1 MFTSNIT
8 FSLLNINS
16 LSDPQL
22 QSFDKLPSSMTSI
35 LEPYSDELARGHDPI
50 AITSSFPPLDFT
62 NLLTFDNGL
71 QPTSSP
77 HCGFIA
83 SPFSSARRYNNPL
96 SSPSVVTESLFSTIS
111 PFAPDTS
118 AVFQTSSAKQSLFA
132 PKSFQ
137 NDNISSTINQTRSFG
152 EQYPCDSKSHQQN
165 IQSDVQEVSSMTG
178 ARDMV
183 SQHLFIG
190 NDMIASNNSL
200 INSIPEEQTGLYGQ
214 NNSQSTSTFDNNNTQ
229 EIEIGRESK
238 NYPKSPEDY
247 VLNEKSSASD
257 KMTKVSSTI
266 DKAAERRR
274 KNRESSS
281 RCYYNR
287 KRIIENLEKQIS
299 AEKAKLTDLYDR
311 ALELRHSN
319 AKLKRDVVTRGLNLP
334 VRQMNHVTDDNPNL
348 MQLTGYLNFM
358 KSSYYRTVI

>member
-1 MFTSNIT
+1 
-8 FSLLNINS
+8 
-16 LSDPQL
+16 
-22 QSFDKLPSSMTSI
+22 MTSI
-35 LEPYSDELARGHDPI
+35 LEPFSEDFVRGRDPI
-50 AITSSFPPLDFT
+50 AITTSFPPLDFS
-62 NLLTFDNGL
+62 NLLTFENGL

-77 HCGFIA
+77 NCGFVI
-83 SPFSSARRYNNPL
+83 SPLSSARQYNNPL
-96 SSPSVVTESLFSTIS
+96 SSPTVETESLFSTIS

-118 AVFQTSSAKQSLFA
+118 ALFQTSSTRQSLSI

-137 NDNISSTINQTRSFG
+137 NDFNVTSTIHHTRSFG
-152 EQYPCDSKSHQQN
+152 EQYHRDSKSQEQN
-165 IQSDVQEVSSMTG
+165 IQSDVQDPASMTDS
-178 ARDMV
+178 RDIL
-183 SQHLFIG
+183 SQHLFID
-190 NDMIASNNSL
+190 NDMPAPSTSFNKPHFEEENGFYQRNNSR
-200 INSIPEEQTGLYGQ
+200 SSSFVDC
-214 NNSQSTSTFDNNNTQ
+214 NNPPQ
-229 EIEIGRESK
+229 EHEVVREHE
-238 NYPKSPEDY
+238 NYPISPGGS

-257 KMTKVSSTI
+257 KTTKISSTI

-287 KRIIENLEKQIS
+287 KRIIENLERKIS

-334 VRQMNHVTDDNPNL
+334 VRQMNCVTDDNSNL

-358 KSSYYRTVI
+358 KSSYYRTAI